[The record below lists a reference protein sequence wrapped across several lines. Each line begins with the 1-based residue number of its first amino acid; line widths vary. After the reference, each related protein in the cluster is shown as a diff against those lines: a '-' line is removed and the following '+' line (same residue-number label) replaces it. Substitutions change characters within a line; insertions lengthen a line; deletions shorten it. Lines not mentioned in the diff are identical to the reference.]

1 MNKKAA
7 IKRALHETLKKRP
20 NKPVT
25 LGRPLTN
32 IASLDYGNWATEFT
46 FSEYNDDGDPST
58 EEEYN
63 DIYTALQAIV
73 NEHNS
78 NVTE

>member
-20 NKPVT
+20 DKSVT

-63 DIYTALQAIV
+63 DYIDD
-73 NEHNS
+73 NKDNDDK
-78 NVTE
+78 